1 MASRAVGLSQN
12 PSRSRQ
18 LDFSKAMND
27 FKVMFPTFDYEVIEM
42 ILRANNGLV
51 DATVDQ
57 LLAMQTENSQT
68 TKNKH
73 LDPELNVRL
82 PSYIDEGAKTS
93 EPPPAYTPRVEE
105 DPNFRYDSTYLKQ
118 HFSPCYHSPTTAT
131 INAKKPSFSNG
142 ESSRYRSPM
151 IGTLPNDFLRLNFDS
166 HENTKPVKRVTCNR
180 EAIFT
185 NNPFYDV
192 RTLEMPKN
200 SSREYT
206 SRRSQGMLSFCG
218 RVSKSDSEI
227 VQQIKLPY
235 VCVRYV
241 CLIEKGYLIVGPNEN
256 FIKRCS
262 NYQ

>member
-12 PSRSRQ
+12 QSRSRQ

-57 LLAMQTENSQT
+57 LLAMQTEDSQT

-131 INAKKPSFSNG
+131 LNAKKPSFSNG

-151 IGTLPNDFLRLNFDS
+151 IETIATQSRSVSRSSAKGNDPEF
-166 HENTKPVKRVTCNR
+166 HE
-180 EAIFT
+180 I
-185 NNPFYDV
+185 
-192 RTLEMPKN
+192 PKN
-200 SSREYT
+200 NEDDGS
-206 SRRSQGMLSFCG
+206 GMKKGQLTK
-218 RVSKSDSEI
+218 RY
-227 VQQIKLPY
+227 QAQI
-235 VCVRYV
+235 
-241 CLIEKGYLIVGPNEN
+241 
-256 FIKRCS
+256 
-262 NYQ
+262 